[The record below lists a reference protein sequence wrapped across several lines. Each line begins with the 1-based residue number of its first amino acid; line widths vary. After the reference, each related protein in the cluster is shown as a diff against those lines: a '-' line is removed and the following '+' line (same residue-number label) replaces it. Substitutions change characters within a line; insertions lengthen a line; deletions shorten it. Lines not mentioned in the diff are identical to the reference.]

1 MNGARSGLP
10 SGEPARP
17 AAAAGGME
25 AGGTDA
31 VGGAGAGSGTG
42 VPGGAGQAADAVR
55 VESPAREAWRMF
67 IRNGSAIT
75 GLVVLALV
83 VAGSLLGPL
92 VHPVDPF
99 DMVWAPLSP
108 PGEEGFL
115 LGTDYL
121 GRDMLTGIL
130 YGGQATLAVGAS
142 AAAITV
148 FIGLAVGALAG
159 FYRGWVDEALMRIT
173 EFFQVL
179 PPLLLA
185 MVLVMLFSP
194 TLTTI
199 AIAIGV
205 VSWTSAARLTRAEFL
220 RIRELEY
227 VKAARS
233 IGARNARIILRVVLP
248 NAAPPLIVS
257 AALSVGVAILFEAG
271 LSFLGLSDPNV
282 MSWGYLIGSNR
293 PYILDAWWAV
303 TFPGVAIFL
312 TVLAVSLI
320 GDGLNDA
327 LNPKL
332 RQR

>member
-1 MNGARSGLP
+1 MSD
-10 SGEPARP
+10 
-17 AAAAGGME
+17 
-25 AGGTDA
+25 DA
-31 VGGAGAGSGTG
+31 M
-42 VPGGAGQAADAVR
+42 PQAVAEEIVLK
-55 VESPAREAWRMF
+55 VEHPVAEAWRMF
-67 IRNGSAIT
+67 IGNGSAIA
-75 GLVVLALV
+75 GLVILTLV
-83 VAGSLLGPL
+83 IGASVFGPL
-92 VHPVDPF
+92 FYPNDPF
-99 DMVWAPLSP
+99 ELVWAPLSP

-121 GRDMLTGIL
+121 GRDLIAGII
-130 YGGQATLAVGAS
+130 YGGRATLAVGAC
-142 AAAITV
+142 AALLTIT
-148 FIGLAVGALAG
+148 IGVTIGALAG
-159 FYRGWVDEALMRIT
+159 YYRGWVDEVLMRIT

-185 MVLVMLFSP
+185 MVLVMLFRPSLP
-194 TLTTI
+194 TI

-227 VKAARS
+227 VKAARA
-233 IGARNARIILRVVLP
+233 IGARNGRIIWRVILP

-271 LSFLGLSDPNV
+271 LSFLGLTDQNV
-282 MSWGYLIGSNR
+282 MSWGYLIGANR

-303 TFPGVAIFL
+303 TWPGVAIFM
-312 TVLAVSLI
+312 TVLSVSLI

-332 RQR
+332 RRR